1 MAVTHSYAG
10 LLIALVI
17 IAIAIYVVD
26 SLVAFPAPIETL
38 FYYAVIVIAFIILIV
53 IILWALDYFG
63 VYKR

>member
-1 MAVTHSYAG
+1 MAVHSYAG

-26 SLVAFPAPIETL
+26 ALVAFPAPIETL
-38 FYYAVIVIAFIILIV
+38 FYYAVIIIAFIILIV